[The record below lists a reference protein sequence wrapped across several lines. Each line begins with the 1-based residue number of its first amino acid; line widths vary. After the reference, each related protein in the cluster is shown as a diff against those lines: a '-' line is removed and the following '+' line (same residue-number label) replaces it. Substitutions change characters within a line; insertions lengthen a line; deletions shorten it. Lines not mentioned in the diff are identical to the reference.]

1 MRSHLKCSV
10 DPVLDTAVFYCTTG
24 VWKGTNASLSS
35 IKTTAPFFGY
45 FFLVCLGFFCVLFL
59 FVVFVFYHFFLQLI
73 PTEQNMILTRNLTYL
88 HTIKIVLSEWDSI
101 HGNGILA
108 LYGAVSDHFWGI
120 KKTIVFNKGSIF
132 FCANHTRYKFQVG
145 SSVLLLEKIT
155 WKSCT
160 ASYIPPSP
168 LPKSTSPAPPT
179 KIQ

>member
-1 MRSHLKCSV
+1 MRNHLKCSV

-35 IKTTAPFFGY
+35 IKTTAPFCGY
-45 FFLVCLGFFCVLFL
+45 FFEFVCLFLLFFAT
-59 FVVFVFYHFFLQLI
+59 FFLQLI
-73 PTEQNMILTRNLTYL
+73 LTEQNMILTWNLTYL

-145 SSVLLLEKIT
+145 SSVLILEKIT